1 MYVHD
6 MYICTQVY
14 IKIYVYTY
22 VSMYMHIFIHP
33 YICVCVCTRECV
45 SAVTFLVV
53 LRCSMLTFAHADIRA
68 PRSGT
73 VEQIEFN
80 DAGTVVSACDD
91 GTTRFWDVATGA
103 QKEEIP
109 GERFAFSKG
118 GPSDKQMAGK
128 YVVTK
133 QGDLVEVYLTDTA
146 ITSANEKAEQNKK
159 PVAFFRAPAPIQ
171 TLQCAGDKIS
181 VGCVNGEV
189 LHLRAAFLV
198 T

>member
-1 MYVHD
+1 M
-6 MYICTQVY
+6 
-14 IKIYVYTY
+14 
-22 VSMYMHIFIHP
+22 
-33 YICVCVCTRECV
+33 CVCVYARECEC
-45 SAVTFLVV
+45 
-53 LRCSMLTFAHADIRA
+53 CSFSRRFTLFYADIRA

-73 VEQIEFN
+73 VEQVEFS

-128 YVVTK
+128 YVVTI
-133 QGDLVEVYLTDTA
+133 QGDLLLVHLTDTA
-146 ITSANEKAEQNKK
+146 ISSANEKAEQNKK
-159 PVAFFRAPAPIQ
+159 PVAFFLAPAPIR
-171 TLQCAGDKIS
+171 TLQCAGDKIA
-181 VGCVNGEV
+181 VGCQNGEV

-198 T
+198 S